1 MHTIYPYSLFILYS
15 WFIPLN
21 SYPYLAPPTFPFP
34 TDNTLDL
41 YICESV
47 SVLLHSFV
55 FQITHMITYSVG
67 LSLIYFTKHNTL

>member
-41 YICESV
+41 CIFESLLCYIH
-47 SVLLHSFV
+47 LFFRLH
-55 FQITHMITYSVG
+55 I
-67 LSLIYFTKHNTL
+67 